1 MSTSKLKWPS
11 LNGHPWLWFCWLTPA
26 LCVWLHDPSSETVA
40 DFCRHLMGKSSNN
53 LVFGAWWWWCSS
65 IMIIGPLLLQFNQTI
80 HGGPFSDVLD
90 ESDEHFCASTIL
102 RTINKEQLATT
113 ALFSVFFCCKKG
125 FGFVTTIF
133 LLPTLQTL
141 VRVCMSCARR
151 TLVVFG
157 VFCLFLWMLHD
168 DGPKKEFW
176 YEMKILIAWRR
187 HMQSFYKYE
196 WKCCLKNMK
205 TFVIIMYTPEFY
217 LNK

>member
-1 MSTSKLKWPS
+1 MMMMQFDYDLWPPTTTLQS
-11 LNGHPWLWFCWLTPA
+11 DRRFT
-26 LCVWLHDPSSETVA
+26 A
-40 DFCRHLMGKSSNN
+40 DHL
-53 LVFGAWWWWCSS
+53 
-65 IMIIGPLLLQFNQTI
+65 
-80 HGGPFSDVLD
+80 FSDVLD

-157 VFCLFLWMLHD
+157 VFCMFLWMLHD
-168 DGPKKEFW
+168 GPKKVFW
-176 YEMKILIAWRR
+176 YEIMKILIARRR
-187 HMQSFYKYE
+187 HMQIFYVWMKMLFKEHENIRDHYVYARVL
-196 WKCCLKNMK
+196 LK
-205 TFVIIMYTPEFY
+205 
-217 LNK
+217 